1 MLYNSFLNI
10 PVIRGVPRSI
20 GQLLFELKFFIYLFK
35 NNNKNTIV
43 HICGLGLLSVL
54 LTKFTN
60 YKVYLRYPGPP
71 KYWLNKFLIKK
82 AQNVVANGD
91 AFRVIKKNIQMKSL
105 IKIDIG
111 IDFKLFK
118 TSVNKNTLKSKLNLK
133 VDKNYIIFVGRL
145 VKNKNLKLLVSILL
159 DLFKKNKNW
168 DLLILGDGPDKEEC
182 LKMIIQNNLKERFH
196 FLGYKKQKELKNY
209 YGASDI
215 YVLTSI
221 YDNFPNSVL
230 EAMAMS
236 LPVIASNTG
245 GLKLQVKNGKSGYL
259 FNIDDKNDL
268 KAKLLKLMKDTKLRE
283 KFGNLGNK
291 FILNKYNWSK
301 STKIFLNHIKT
312 NFYEK

>member
-1 MLYNSFLNI
+1 M
-10 PVIRGVPRSI
+10 
-20 GQLLFELKFFIYLFK
+20 
-35 NNNKNTIV
+35 
-43 HICGLGLLSVL
+43 
-54 LTKFTN
+54 
-60 YKVYLRYPGPP
+60 
-71 KYWLNKFLIKK
+71 
-82 AQNVVANGD
+82 
-91 AFRVIKKNIQMKSL
+91 
-105 IKIDIG
+105 
-111 IDFKLFK
+111 
-118 TSVNKNTLKSKLNLK
+118 
-133 VDKNYIIFVGRL
+133 
-145 VKNKNLKLLVSILL
+145 
-159 DLFKKNKNW
+159 
-168 DLLILGDGPDKEEC
+168 LILGDGPDKEEC

-283 KFGNLGNK
+283 KIWK
-291 FILNKYNWSK
+291 FRK
-301 STKIFLNHIKT
+301 
-312 NFYEK
+312 